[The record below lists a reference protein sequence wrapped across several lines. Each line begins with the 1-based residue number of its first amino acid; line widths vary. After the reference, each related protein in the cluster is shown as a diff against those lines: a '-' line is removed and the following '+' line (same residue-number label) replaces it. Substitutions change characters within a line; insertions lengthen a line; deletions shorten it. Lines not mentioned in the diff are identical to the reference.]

1 MSQENPPIKEK
12 ELKEQKEQ
20 KGNKAK
26 KGQKKS
32 GWWIV
37 LRFACVFL
45 FLILA
50 FFGGAVAGFVVLGK
64 QDISHVW
71 DLNTWK
77 HVYDLVFAP

>member
-1 MSQENPPIKEK
+1 MSQENPPMKE
-12 ELKEQKEQ
+12 KEQKEQ
-20 KGNKAK
+20 KENKVK
-26 KGQKKS
+26 KGRKKS
-32 GWWIV
+32 GWWVV
-37 LRFACVFL
+37 LRVACIFL

-50 FFGGAVAGFVVLGK
+50 LFGGAVAGFVVLGK